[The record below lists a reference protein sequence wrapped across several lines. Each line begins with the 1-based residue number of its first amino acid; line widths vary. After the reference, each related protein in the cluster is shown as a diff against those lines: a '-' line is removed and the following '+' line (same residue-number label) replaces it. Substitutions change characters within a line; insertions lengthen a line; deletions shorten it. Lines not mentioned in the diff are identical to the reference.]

1 MKNMLSTSPTLVES
15 GYLDHV
21 QWTEGLKSDKE
32 LKKVLNWLTEFAN
45 EKYVAFDY
53 ETNCLRPF
61 EVDARLLT
69 IAIANEHKS
78 CAFPI
83 EYKNAWSSEQLTTLK
98 KALKTFF
105 KSSVKKICHN
115 VKFEMEWTAERF
127 GMDLLYND
135 TWQDTQAQAYV
146 LDERRGMLSLDS
158 LVKIYFGFWLKE
170 LSNLDRSRMES
181 YPLEKILPYNGLD
194 SKWTLQLFHKQ
205 DKLIKQEPKLYKIY
219 KMLLTAASSLTAT
232 QCRGVVLD
240 YNNHAE
246 LAKQFKDE
254 LLDIEN
260 GIQQLPEVK
269 QFHERFGLAFNPGS
283 PDHVLR
289 CLKNIMGLD
298 HELQK
303 DTGKYST
310 DESVLSTL
318 TDVELA
324 QKILDYRGMSKKI
337 STYIEPYP
345 QYVLSDD
352 RIHTNY
358 NLYETSTG
366 RLCIAKGTMI
376 EIVRDFSKFP
386 LGVAVEDVK
395 PGDLVYT
402 YDDQLQVT
410 LKPVTW
416 SGITGH
422 KKVMRIHWK
431 GDGNKTSGY
440 LDVTCNHPIRLIN
453 GDYVRADQLCVNDR
467 VLSIT
472 RTIKFGRSFF
482 YHTGRTEVVSDQR
495 FVYEQ
500 THGEIPN
507 KWHVHHKDHN
517 TLNNTPQNLE
527 VLSHSDHT
535 SHHTKDRWSQPDNVK
550 KMLETRKQRI
560 ESGEITFRSGED
572 HYEWKNYTRFQL
584 LRSIA
589 KSRGDV
595 TKLEIDYKTF
605 LKKIEFLKIDY
616 KHCLLRY
623 SKQKT
628 YLSKAKIL
636 NLANTIGPSN
646 IKRQFGIDYGK
657 VLLLLNTF
665 GWVNP
670 RAQARIPTKFQLLRA
685 LSRARGR
692 VSNLK
697 GNGFSD
703 LYKVKKYAELFNIDL
718 KAVKKRYTQTGEYI
732 ASTCPN
738 NHKITKIEWLDETVD
753 VYDLGVEDTHNF
765 IANGICVSNS
775 SSDPNLQQVP
785 SKTGKEIRRM
795 IGVPKDHWMVCS
807 DYGQIEARIIGVAS
821 QDEEFCKA
829 LWEDYDVHM
838 EWAKRIAEEYP
849 KVVGGQSKLNDKAA
863 MKKFRAKVKNLWVFP
878 AFYGASPNS
887 ISKGIGVPLDIVQ
900 DIFRDFWR
908 TFRGVK
914 RWQKWILSRYDKLGY
929 VETLTG
935 RRRHAP
941 MTMNAVLNASIQGFA
956 SDICLDALCRLD
968 KLGIQTV
975 MIIHDDVTSYVHDDD
990 LEKVVPI
997 IAEEMCKVPYPFINV
1012 PIAVEMTFGKN
1023 WFDQE
1028 EIGTFKSTE
1037 FHHVPSE
1044 LQDFTKLYDFT

>member
-1 MKNMLSTSPTLVES
+1 MKNLLTQKPIYIES
-15 GYLDHV
+15 GYLDHI
-21 QWTEGLKSDKE
+21 QCTEGLKSERE
-32 LKKVLNWLTEFAN
+32 LKKVLCWLKEFSMCDN
-45 EKYVAFDY
+45 YIAFDY

-61 EVDARLLT
+61 EKDSRLLT
-69 IAIANEHKS
+69 AAIANDKKS

-83 EYKNAWSSEQLTTLK
+83 EYKNAWTEDQLATLK
-98 KALKTFF
+98 AALIEFF
-105 KSSVKKICHN
+105 KSPVKKICHN
-115 VKFEMEWTAERF
+115 VKFEMEWTGERF
-127 GMDLLYND
+127 GVDLLYTDN
-135 TWQDTQAQAYV
+135 WEDTQAQAYV
-146 LDERRGMLSLDS
+146 LDERRGMLNLDS
-158 LVKIYFGFWLKE
+158 LIRIHFGFWLKE
-170 LSNLDRSRMES
+170 LSSLDRSRMES
-181 YPLEKILPYNGLD
+181 YPLEKILPYNALD
-194 SKWTLQLFHKQ
+194 SKWTLQLFHQQSKSV
-205 DKLIKQEPKLYKIY
+205 KQESKLYKMY
-219 KMLLTAASSLTAT
+219 QTLLTTAATLTAT
-232 QCRGVVLD
+232 QIRGVVLD

-254 LLDIEN
+254 LLEIEN
-260 GIQQLPEVK
+260 TIQELPEVK
-269 QFHERFGLAFNPGS
+269 QFHSRFGLAFNPGS
-283 PDHVLR
+283 PEHVLR

-324 QKILDYRGMSKKI
+324 QRILDYRGISKKI

-345 QYVLSDD
+345 QYVLADGK
-352 RIHTNY
+352 IHTNF
-358 NLYETSTG
+358 NPYETSTG
-366 RLCIAKGTMI
+366 RLCVAKGTMV
-376 EIVRDFSKFP
+376 EVVRDFSELP

-422 KKVMRIHWK
+422 KKVMRIHWR

-472 RTIKFGRSFF
+472 RTIKAGRSFF
-482 YHTGRTEVVSDQR
+482 YHTGRTEVISDQR

-527 VLSHSDHT
+527 VLTHSEHT
-535 SHHTKDRWSQPDNVK
+535 SYDAKDHWSQPDNVE

-560 ESGEITFRSGED
+560 ESGEITFRS
-572 HYEWKNYTRFQL
+572 
-584 LRSIA
+584 
-589 KSRGDV
+589 
-595 TKLEIDYKTF
+595 
-605 LKKIEFLKIDY
+605 
-616 KHCLLRY
+616 
-623 SKQKT
+623 
-628 YLSKAKIL
+628 
-636 NLANTIGPSN
+636 
-646 IKRQFGIDYGK
+646 
-657 VLLLLNTF
+657 
-665 GWVNP
+665 
-670 RAQARIPTKFQLLRA
+670 
-685 LSRARGR
+685 
-692 VSNLK
+692 
-697 GNGFSD
+697 
-703 LYKVKKYAELFNIDL
+703 
-718 KAVKKRYTQTGEYI
+718 GEYI

-775 SSDPNLQQVP
+775 SSDPNLQNVP
-785 SKTGKEIRRM
+785 SKTGKELRRM

-838 EWAKRIAEEYP
+838 EWAKKIAEEYP
-849 KVVGGQSKLNDKAA
+849 KVVGGPSKLNDKAA

-887 ISKGIGVPLDIVQ
+887 ISKGIGVPIDIVQ
-900 DIFRDFWR
+900 DIFRDFWK

-956 SDICLDALCRLD
+956 SDICVDAMCRLD
-968 KLGIQTV
+968 RLGIQTV
-975 MIIHDDVTSYVHDDD
+975 MIIHDDVTSYVHDND
-990 LEKVVPI
+990 LEEVVPI

-1023 WFDQE
+1023 WFDQQ